1 MNSLDEYKSMI
12 DELVER
18 SGSTK
23 AEWVKKGQFPETAAN
38 ETINKV
44 LSSLSPEQKSVIA
57 ALINDAKSSGIHD
70 TLAYLSELQNLNDLK
85 ISINQIELPVEP
97 FGTELNFDYIARQSG
112 DEWPEL

>member
-23 AEWVKKGQFPETAAN
+23 AEWVQKGQFPETVEN

-44 LSSLSPEQKSVIA
+44 LSGLSSEQKSVIA
-57 ALINDAKSSGIHD
+57 ALINDAKSSGVHD
-70 TLAYLSELQNLNDLK
+70 TLAYLSELQNLNDLR

>member
-1 MNSLDEYKSMI
+1 VNSLDEYKSMI

-18 SGSTK
+18 SSSTK
-23 AEWVKKGQFPETAAN
+23 AEWVKRGQFPEAAEN

-44 LSSLSPEQKSVIA
+44 LSSLSSEQKSVIA
-57 ALINDAKSSGIHD
+57 ALINDAKSSGVHD
-70 TLAYLSELQNLNDLK
+70 ALAYFSELQNLNSLK